1 MSSPCLRANSVR
13 HGPSLNQGTGNRDK
27 MDVSDHSDGK
37 THLFPAFCAMHSWSP
52 DVLMRP
58 VSLSTSMVNEYL
70 QTHTHAVFLQL
81 PISPLAQFGR
91 YTKLAHHTYL
101 IMGENSPFGASFGP
115 CQAND

>member
-1 MSSPCLRANSVR
+1 
-13 HGPSLNQGTGNRDK
+13 

-91 YTKLAHHTYL
+91 YTKLAYHTYL